1 MTSASPRTLAAA
13 LAAVLAASGTLH
25 LVRPQTF
32 DPIVPRALPGERRT
46 WTLVSGYAELAT
58 AAALAAKPSRRI
70 GGSLAA
76 LLFVAVFPANIVMAR
91 QYLRSSK
98 TTRTAKAIV
107 LARLPLQVPLVLF
120 ALRARG

>member
-1 MTSASPRTLAAA
+1 MTSPSPRTVAAA

-32 DPIVPRALPGERRT
+32 DPIVPRALPGEPRT
-46 WTLVSGYAELAT
+46 WTLVSGVAELVT
-58 AAALAAKPSRRI
+58 AAALAVRPSRRI

-76 LLFVAVFPANIVMAR
+76 LLFVAVFPANVVMAR
-91 QYLRSSK
+91 QYLRSPK